1 MSNSPLVVYTRI
13 SPNSNMRT
21 AKTDSIV
28 IHHFGTV
35 NGSIETV
42 GADFS
47 RKERKASANYGIGSD
62 GRVALYVDESR
73 RSQATN
79 NWQVDNRSITIE
91 VQNDGGWPDWH
102 VSDKALAALIELCTD
117 ICRRNNIPRLNYTGD
132 KSGNLLM
139 HKWEFNTICPGPYL
153 ESKFPYIAEEVNKRL
168 GVSEPVPA
176 PEAEQKND
184 YSGLAIGDVITLIP
198 VTRYTTGKVVPDWV
212 MKKTLYCR
220 AISGSNVTFSIYK
233 TGAVTGTTS
242 AANVRKAGQTVSA
255 PAEAVPEKPSA
266 VLAVGDKVRLV
277 SGAVWI
283 NGKRVPDWV
292 IRKELYVRQI
302 YSNGNVTVS
311 IYKTGAVTG
320 TALRK
325 YVITD
330 LN

>member
-21 AKTDSIV
+21 AKKDSIV

-47 RKERKASANYGIGSD
+47 RKERKASANYGVGSD

-73 RSQATN
+73 RSQATS

-102 VSDKALAALIELCTD
+102 VSDKALAALIELCAD
-117 ICRRNNIPRLNYTGD
+117 ICKRNGIPRLNYTGD

-139 HKWEFNTICPGPYL
+139 HRWFFNTVCPGDYL
-153 ESKFPYIAEEVNKRL
+153 AGKFPYIAAEVNRL
-168 GVSEPVPA
+168 LGADVPTPA
-176 PEAEQKND
+176 PLPESES
-184 YSGLAIGDVITLIP
+184 SGLAIGDVITLIP
-198 VTRYTTGKVVPDWV
+198 GTRYTTGKAVPDWV

-255 PAEAVPEKPSA
+255 PAEVAPEKPSA

-320 TALRK
+320 TVLRK
-325 YVITD
+325 YLTAKM
-330 LN
+330 